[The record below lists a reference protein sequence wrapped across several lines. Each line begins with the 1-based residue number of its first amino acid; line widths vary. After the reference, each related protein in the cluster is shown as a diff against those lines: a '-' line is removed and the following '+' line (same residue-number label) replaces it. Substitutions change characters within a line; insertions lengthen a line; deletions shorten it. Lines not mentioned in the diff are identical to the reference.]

1 MGFVFEVRVRCL
13 APCTGCA
20 RGFCFWGEGR
30 GGLGVGLGLGGGL
43 DGLGVEVEGLGM
55 DGEGVA

>member
-1 MGFVFEVRVRCL
+1 MGFVFEVSVRCL

-30 GGLGVGLGLGGGL
+30 GGLGSGGGL
-43 DGLGVEVEGLGM
+43 DGLEIEVGIEIGV
-55 DGEGVA
+55 